1 MSTHRARAASSAA
14 PVDAG
19 ISQEDAGFAAS
30 AVNAPAQP
38 PEAAP
43 PETFCTLVWMQEDL
57 DERLVSDEGK
67 LTQGA
72 GGRRLSELF
81 FVSEI
86 ES

>member
-1 MSTHRARAASSAA
+1 MRTHPARAALSAA
-14 PVDAG
+14 SVNAG
-19 ISQEDAGFAAS
+19 NSQGVAAP
-30 AVNAPAQP
+30 AAANAPALP
-38 PEAAP
+38 PETAP